1 VPPDPLRE
9 ASSPGKPAPSP
20 YGKSPPHRGLQDV
33 GGGGGRFMLQ
43 TGRGRDLVRFAEEP
57 TTTAKLDGENVMK
70 RYLGGIVLALWC
82 CSSVHAALLS
92 RLGGQ
97 AVYDT
102 DRNITWLAN
111 ANLAASN
118 TFGVTSIVNGMMNWD
133 QANEWVAAMNTANYL
148 GVNDWRLPTTLQPD
162 PSCGYQSGGVSYGYS
177 CTGSEMGHLFYG
189 ELGGVALQS
198 IVTTHNANYSLFS
211 NVQPYYYWSGTVYAP
226 APGSGAWNFYFGN
239 GRQDGYYQSVALH
252 AWAVRPGDIVPVP
265 AAVWLFGSAMGV
277 FAMVRRRVLAGAG
290 A

>member
-1 VPPDPLRE
+1 
-9 ASSPGKPAPSP
+9 
-20 YGKSPPHRGLQDV
+20 
-33 GGGGGRFMLQ
+33 
-43 TGRGRDLVRFAEEP
+43 
-57 TTTAKLDGENVMK
+57 MK

-82 CSSVHAALLS
+82 CGSVQAALLS

-118 TFGVTSIVNGMMNWD
+118 TFGVTGIAVNGTMTWAK
-133 QANEWVAAMNTANYL
+133 ANEWIAAMNTANYL
-148 GVNDWRLPTTLQPD
+148 GVHDWRLPTTLQPD
-162 PSCGYQSGGVSYGYS
+162 PSCHYQSGGGSYGVS

-189 ELGGVALQS
+189 ELGGVGSQS

-211 NVQPYYYWSGTVYAP
+211 NVQPSNYWSGTVYAP
-226 APGSGAWNFYFGN
+226 APGSFAWDINF
-239 GRQDGYYQSVALH
+239 GYGDQNYNLQVYAFH

>member
-1 VPPDPLRE
+1 
-9 ASSPGKPAPSP
+9 
-20 YGKSPPHRGLQDV
+20 
-33 GGGGGRFMLQ
+33 
-43 TGRGRDLVRFAEEP
+43 
-57 TTTAKLDGENVMK
+57 MK

-118 TFGVTSIVNGMMNWD
+118 TFGVTGIAVNGTMTWAK
-133 QANEWVAAMNTANYL
+133 ANEWIAAMNSANYL
-148 GVNDWRLPTTLQPD
+148 GVNDWRLPAVIDTGTPGCSSGYTGTDCGYNVDLSTSEMAHLYYSTLGNVGYYNTSGSPTGCPGGPNYCLTSTGPFSNLQPD
-162 PSCGYQSGGVSYGYS
+162 
-177 CTGSEMGHLFYG
+177 
-189 ELGGVALQS
+189 
-198 IVTTHNANYSLFS
+198 
-211 NVQPYYYWSGTVYAP
+211 YYWSGTVYAP
-226 APGSGAWNFYFGN
+226 APGSFAWYFYFG
-239 GRQDGYYQSVALH
+239 DGSQLTNYQHFAFR

>member
-1 VPPDPLRE
+1 
-9 ASSPGKPAPSP
+9 
-20 YGKSPPHRGLQDV
+20 
-33 GGGGGRFMLQ
+33 
-43 TGRGRDLVRFAEEP
+43 
-57 TTTAKLDGENVMK
+57 MK

-118 TFGVTSIVNGMMNWD
+118 TLGVTGINGNGTMNWAK
-133 QANEWVAAMNTANYL
+133 ANEWIAAMNSANYL

-162 PSCGYQSGGVSYGYS
+162 PSCGGQSGGNSYGY
-177 CTGSEMGHLFYG
+177 
-189 ELGGVALQS
+189 S

-211 NVQPYYYWSGTVYAP
+211 NVQPYLYWSGTVYAP
-226 APGSGAWNFYFGN
+226 APGSFAWLFDFGS
-239 GRQDGYYQSVALH
+239 GDQGYYYQHTAFH

-277 FAMVRRRVLAGAG
+277 FGIVRRRVLAGAG

>member
-1 VPPDPLRE
+1 
-9 ASSPGKPAPSP
+9 
-20 YGKSPPHRGLQDV
+20 
-33 GGGGGRFMLQ
+33 
-43 TGRGRDLVRFAEEP
+43 
-57 TTTAKLDGENVMK
+57 MK
-70 RYLGGIVLALWC
+70 KYLGGIVLALWC
-82 CSSVHAALLS
+82 CGSVQAALLS

-118 TFGVTSIVNGMMNWD
+118 TFGVTGIAVNGTMTWAK
-133 QANEWVAAMNTANYL
+133 ANEWIAAMNSASYL

-189 ELGGVALQS
+189 ELGGVAGQS

-226 APGSGAWNFYFGN
+226 APGSHAWYFYFYRGS
-239 GRQDGYYQSVALH
+239 QGYDYQYNAFR
-252 AWAVRPGDIVPVP
+252 AWAVRPGDTVPVP
-265 AAVWLFGSAMGV
+265 AAGWLFGTAMGV
-277 FAMVRRRVLAGAG
+277 FGMARRRRVLAGAG